1 MNKNIPAVILA
12 TFFGAGYFPAA
23 PGTAGS
29 LAALGLACMLHNF
42 LAVPAWAMLVF
53 AAALFAPA
61 CWASSAA
68 EAHFGGKDPSR
79 VVVDEV
85 VGQWITL
92 AAADPGRWQHWLAAF
107 VLFRFFDI
115 AKPGPLRRLERI
127 PGGLGVVLDDAAA
140 GLCGMMVLLILRQF
154 SPL

>member
-1 MNKNIPAVILA
+1 M
-12 TFFGAGYFPAA
+12 A
-23 PGTAGS
+23 PGTVGS
-29 LAALGLACMLHNF
+29 LAALGLAYAMHHF
-42 LAVPAWAMLVF
+42 LAVPAWAMLVL
-53 AAALFAPA
+53 AALLFAPA
-61 CWASSAA
+61 CWASSVA
-68 EAHFGGKDPSR
+68 ETRFGGKDPSR

-92 AAADPGRWQHWLAAF
+92 AAIDPARWQHWLAAF

-140 GLCGMMVLLILRQF
+140 GLCGMMVLSIFRQF
-154 SPL
+154 SLL

>member
-1 MNKNIPAVILA
+1 MNRTVAGVVLA
-12 TFFGAGYFPAA
+12 TFFGAGYFPVA
-23 PGTAGS
+23 PGTVGS
-29 LAALGLACMLHNF
+29 LAALGLAYALHHY
-42 LAVPAWAMLVF
+42 LAVPAWAMLVL

-68 EAHFGGKDPSR
+68 ETHFGGKDHSR
-79 VVVDEV
+79 IVVDEV

-92 AAADPGRWQHWLAAF
+92 AAADLGRWEHWLAAF

-115 AKPGPLRRLERI
+115 AKPGPMRRLECI

-140 GLCGMMVLLILRQF
+140 GLCGMIVLLIFRQF
-154 SPL
+154 SLF